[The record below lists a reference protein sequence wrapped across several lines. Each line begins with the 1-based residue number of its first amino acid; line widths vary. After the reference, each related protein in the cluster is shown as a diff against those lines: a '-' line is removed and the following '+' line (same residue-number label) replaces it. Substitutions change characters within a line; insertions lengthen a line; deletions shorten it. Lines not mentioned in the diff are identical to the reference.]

1 MGWINDKDKYIEE
14 FLVPKELMVNTMKKA
29 GCKLV
34 DSDLFSNLYHYNKPY
49 FENVIKFEENPKNK
63 QFYEKV
69 ANFYGDLKGADKE
82 SRHYSFLFR
91 YYVFQKIE

>member
-1 MGWINDKDKYIEE
+1 MIS
-14 FLVPKELMVNTMKKA
+14 TMKKA

-34 DSDLFSNLYHYNKPY
+34 DTDLFSNLYNYNKPY
-49 FENVIKFEENPKNK
+49 FKNVIKFEENPKNR